1 MNPTPTSPSADRDE
15 KKESDSM
22 TEFITVEP
30 SSFSMMSR
38 ALDGARSGVNKKQKK
53 SMNSAPYSMQT
64 VPGQGAFHPDFMFC
78 GECTDCSAQP
88 TGDTDTDTDTDTD
101 ATNSDM
107 ESLAAHAH
115 DVSAGDDHMYTQLLL
130 THSWKHPKH
139 ELVVQSLLQPMQ
151 GVTKVVVDLTLNTVY
166 VHHQASAFSAD
177 QFVRVLNQGGYP
189 CTVAATHDTNQQ
201 VAGDELMGTRQFSN
215 TKLVRSTFLVKGIC
229 CASEV
234 PSVRKIVKP
243 VAGVASLQINIAAKQ
258 VYVQHDASLVGAPEI
273 ANRLTSQ
280 GFTATVVKNGAD
292 VLTNGAAAPGSYS
305 DAPVDAGVGR
315 TTLHCQGTLHP
326 QDIPKI
332 QRKLV
337 GLDGVTRIGVNVPES
352 VIYVEHNVTILQ
364 ASELVEQ
371 LVPEYPVVIVQDAVV
386 DICARATSLLQSQ
399 PRSKYVESTLLISNL
414 TGRHVSL
421 LQKAVQ
427 QQYIRAQ
434 IRALIPH
441 VSSHTVKLEHNP
453 NLVQAADVCTV
464 LVRYGLDA
472 HVLTDGAVENLAL
485 PLLEEDSNEQEQA
498 AAAVAEWQTN
508 QLHSLVILSGVFWV
522 VSMASAVSESLEF
535 LDYFGL
541 LSVMFGLP
549 PVAKKAWRT
558 VKRLEFDANCMMV
571 VAALGALAL
580 GEFGEAASVSFL
592 FAVSEYLE
600 SRATEKA
607 RKALSAIVNLRP
619 DHANVIH
626 PSTKEIVVVPADKVP
641 IGSLISVRTG
651 DKVAADGVVVEGTS
665 SVDES
670 SLTGESVPSR
680 KTINDEVSG
689 GSINIGTTQLVV
701 RTTSSVEDSAVSRLI
716 RLVEEAQAN
725 RSPTEKMIDGF
736 ARAYTP
742 AVVLLA
748 ALMCTLPW
756 FFGREAGRYWTLNGL
771 IIIVIACPC
780 ALTISTPVTY
790 AAGLAACAQ
799 RGIIVK
805 GGASLEALGSVETV
819 ILDKTGTITEGKF
832 MVTHLE
838 EVGETRTRKEML
850 GLLALMEAPSSHPLS
865 STLVKAAKREGVSIP
880 AHLEMKEHTI
890 LTGEGVMATVD
901 GRHVF
906 VGNRRLFERIGMYKN
921 LPQAYQGLAE
931 EWAERGGTVGFLG
944 VEGEGI
950 IGAFSMTDSVRA
962 EAKETI
968 ETLLLRGIKVLMLT
982 GDGEG
987 AAKAVGRQVSLGESS
1002 MLYQLTPEDKLH
1014 HVGSLKQSAPSS
1026 SFGLFR
1032 RQPKVLFCGD
1042 GVNDAPALA
1051 VADVGVSMGEGAAL
1065 AMEMSDVTLMD
1076 SNISKLVYVIE
1087 MGTRVMFTVQEN
1099 IILSLACK
1107 LVVVALTFG
1116 GYMTLLYAIASDV
1129 GVMLLVTL
1137 NGMKLLPGETGDAL
1151 EERSRRKG
1159 LKNYDRVPLPGTSSP
1174 TGMAEVEGKG
1184 EIV

>member
-1 MNPTPTSPSADRDE
+1 MSFVDDE
-15 KKESDSM
+15 KKENDLYM
-22 TEFITVEP
+22 TEFITVDP
-30 SSFSMMSR
+30 S
-38 ALDGARSGVNKKQKK
+38 VNLGN
-53 SMNSAPYSMQT
+53 NSNDSNSNTPYHMKM

-78 GECTDCSAQP
+78 GECTDCSKVVEENVN
-88 TGDTDTDTDTDTD
+88 DNTDNDIINNNNVTITK
-101 ATNSDM
+101 
-107 ESLAAHAH
+107 
-115 DVSAGDDHMYTQLLL
+115 LLL
-130 THSWKHPKH
+130 THTWKNPKH
-139 ELVVQSLLQPMQ
+139 EKVVQSLLQHIPSVM
-151 GVTKVVVDLTLNTVY
+151 KVEVHLLTTLRTVI
-166 VHHQASAFSAD
+166 VHHEAASMRGTTHAGSLTHVPD
-177 QFVRVLNQGGYP
+177 QCVSVLQQGGYP
-189 CTVAATHDTNQQ
+189 CTVASIQDQNDA
-201 VAGDELMGTRQFSN
+201 VAGDELMGRQQFE
-215 TKLVRSTFLVKGIC
+215 TAFVVRSTFLVTGIC

-234 PSVRKIVKP
+234 PSIRKIVKP
-243 VAGVASLQINIAAKQ
+243 VAGVASLQINIATKQ
-258 VYVQHDASLVGAPEI
+258 VYVQHDVQQLGAAEI
-273 ANRLTSQ
+273 ATRLTAH
-280 GFTATVVKNGAD
+280 GFPASIVKNGAD
-292 VLTNGAAAPGSYS
+292 TLQNAASKNKN
-305 DAPVDAGVGR
+305 DIQQGVGR
-315 TTLHCQGTLHP
+315 TTLHCQGRSLHP
-326 QDIPKI
+326 QDVQRI
-332 QRKLV
+332 QQKLWQV
-337 GLDGVTRIGVNVPES
+337 TGVKRIGVNVVES
-352 VIYVEHNVTILQ
+352 VIYVDHAV
-364 ASELVEQ
+364 AELSAAE
-371 LVPEYPVVIVQDAVV
+371 LAAPLLPEYPTVLVQDAVQ
-386 DICARATSLLQSQ
+386 DIANTATALYQQ
-399 PRSKYVESTLLISNL
+399 PRSKYVESTLIISNL
-414 TGRHVSL
+414 TGRHVTL
-421 LQKAVQ
+421 LHKAVTQ
-427 QQYIRAQ
+427 HYIRAQ

-453 NLVQAADVCTV
+453 DLIQAEDVCTC
-464 LVRYGLDA
+464 LARYGLDA
-472 HVLTDGAVENLAL
+472 HVLTDGAVEKLAL

-498 AAAVAEWQTN
+498 AAALQEWQTN
-508 QLHSLVILSGVFWV
+508 QLRSHVVLSGVFWV
-522 VSMASAVSESLEF
+522 VSMLSAISGLEF
-535 LDYFGL
+535 LEYFGL
-541 LSVMFGLP
+541 LSVLFGLP
-549 PVAKKAWRT
+549 PVAIKAFRT
-558 VKRLEFDANCMMV
+558 VRRCEFDANCMMV

-600 SRATEKA
+600 SIATDKA
-607 RKALSAIVNLRP
+607 RKALAAIVNLRP

-626 PSTKEIVVVPADKVP
+626 PSTKEIVVVPADRVP

-670 SLTGESVPSR
+670 SLTGESVPVR
-680 KTINDEVSG
+680 KTIDDEVLG

-756 FFGREAGRYWTLNGL
+756 FFGTETGRYWTLNGL

-799 RGIIVK
+799 RGIVVK

-832 MVTHLE
+832 NVTHLE
-838 EVGETRTRKEML
+838 EVGDTRTRKEML

-865 STLVKAAKREGVSIP
+865 ATLVKAAKREGVSVP
-880 AHLEMKEHTI
+880 ADAVMTEHTI
-890 LTGEGVMATVD
+890 LKGEGVMATVD
-901 GRHVF
+901 GKQVY
-906 VGNRRLFERIGMYKN
+906 VGNRLLFERIGMYEN
-921 LPQAYQGLAE
+921 LPQAYQGLAV
-931 EWAERGGTVGFLG
+931 EWGDRGGTVGFLG

-950 IGAFSMTDSVRA
+950 IGAFSMTDLVRD

-968 ETLLLRGIKVLMLT
+968 ETLMMRGVKVLMLT

-987 AAKAVGRQVSLGESS
+987 AAKAVGRQVGLGESS
-1002 MLYQLTPEDKLH
+1002 IHFQLSPEDKLH
-1014 HVGSLKQSAPSS
+1014 YLSGIKQTAPSN

-1032 RQPKVLFCGD
+1032 RQPKILFCGD

-1065 AMEMSDVTLMD
+1065 ALEMSDVTLMD
-1076 SNISKLVYVIE
+1076 SNLSKLVYVIE

-1099 IILSLACK
+1099 IILSLICK
-1107 LVVVALTFG
+1107 TVVVALTFG

-1151 EERSRRKG
+1151 RERGRRQG
-1159 LKNYDRVPLPGTSSP
+1159 LKKYYDQVPLVGTLSP
-1174 TGMAEVEGKG
+1174 TGVA